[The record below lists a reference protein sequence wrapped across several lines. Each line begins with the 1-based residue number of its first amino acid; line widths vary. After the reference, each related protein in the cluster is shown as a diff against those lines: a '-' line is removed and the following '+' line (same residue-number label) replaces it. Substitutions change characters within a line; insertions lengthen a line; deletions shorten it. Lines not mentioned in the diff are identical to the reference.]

1 MDINEGN
8 VKLKQKY
15 CENKEGSYNFD
26 HVFGTDSTQKAVYE
40 ATAKP
45 LTEGLLAGYNCTC
58 FAYGQTGSGK
68 THTVSRGPAETTLR
82 LAAADV
88 GGNSARTRFRSKRLA
103 GMVRRAL

>member
-1 MDINEGN
+1 MTLFTG
-8 VKLKQKY
+8 LK
-15 CENKEGSYNFD
+15 GD
-26 HVFGTDSTQKAVYE
+26 RPVFGGGKKA
-40 ATAKP
+40 KR
-45 LTEGLLAGYNCTC
+45 EGVGCRKGSDGLRGEVNIM
-58 FAYGQTGSGK
+58 AYGQTGSGK